1 MDPIIQNLFKLHV
14 NKEEFVAKDTRTM
27 PDEFQKIISRTYV
40 GGIPADIADYA
51 KSKGDI
57 ESTDRFLT
65 VVKFD
70 KFLIFDCLALSD
82 VLAKY

>member
-1 MDPIIQNLFKLHV
+1 MKLSLFERLACNSHSLSPPQIQNLFKLHV

-57 ESTDRFLT
+57 ESTDR
-65 VVKFD
+65 
-70 KFLIFDCLALSD
+70 
-82 VLAKY
+82 